1 MKGIQPFLF
10 YFIHSNQQIKTIKMS
25 NYFNT
30 LTLREQLEQL
40 GKCRFMDA
48 SEFEDGVDEL
58 KGRKIVIV
66 GCGAQGLNQGL
77 NMRDAGLDISYTLRQ
92 VAIDQKRESYRNATS
107 NNFTVGTYEELI
119 PTADLVLNLTPDKQ
133 HTNVINTIM
142 PLMKKGATLSYSHGF
157 NIVEEGMQIR
167 EDLTVIMVAPKCPGS
182 EVREEYKRG
191 FGVPTLI
198 AVHPENDP
206 EAKGWAQ
213 AKAYAVATGGHRA
226 GVLESSFV
234 AEVKSDLMGEQTI
247 LCGLLQTG
255 AILSFD
261 KMVEEGIQPDYA
273 AKLIQYGWETV
284 TEALKHGGITNMMD
298 RLSNPAKIKAF
309 EISEELKEIM
319 RPLFQ
324 KHMDDIMTGHFSK
337 TMMEDW
343 ANDDKNLFAWRAAT
357 GDTAFEKQKVTDQE
371 IPEQEYFDHG
381 TLLVAFVRA
390 GVELAFEAMT
400 DSGIIAASA
409 YYESL
414 HETPLIANTIARKK
428 LYEMNRVISDT
439 AEYGC
444 YLFDHA
450 SKPLLTDFMKTVST
464 DLIGQKFTTTN
475 GVDNRELIRINGIIR
490 NHPVEIVG
498 GRLRASMIAMKV
510 IKSV

>member
-1 MKGIQPFLF
+1 M
-10 YFIHSNQQIKTIKMS
+10 T

-30 LTLREQLEQL
+30 LSLREQLSQL
-40 GKCRFMDA
+40 GKCRFMEV
-48 SEFEDGVDEL
+48 SEFTDGVAAL
-58 KGRKIVIV
+58 KGKKIVIV

-77 NMRDAGLDISYTLRQ
+77 NMRDSGLDVSYTLREA
-92 VAIDQKRESYRNATS
+92 AIKEKRPSYKNATE
-107 NNFTVGTYEELI
+107 NGFKVGTYKEMV
-119 PTADLVLNLTPDKQ
+119 PSADLVINLTPDKQ
-133 HTNVINTIM
+133 HTGVINAVM

-167 EDLTVIMVAPKCPGS
+167 KDITVIMVAPKSPGS

-206 EAKGWAQ
+206 EGKGLEQ
-213 AKAYAVATGGHRA
+213 AKAYAVATGGHKA

-255 AILSFD
+255 SILCFD
-261 KMVEEGIQPDYA
+261 KMIAEGVDPGFA
-273 AKLIQYGWETV
+273 SKLIQYGWETV
-284 TEALKHGGITNMMD
+284 TEGLKYGGITNMMD
-298 RLSNPAKIKAF
+298 RLSNPAKIRAF
-309 EISEELKEIM
+309 ELSEEMKQIM
-319 RPLFQ
+319 RPLFY
-324 KHMDDIMTGHFSK
+324 KHMDDIMSGHFSK

-343 ANDDKNLFAWRAAT
+343 ANDDKNLLSWRAET
-357 GDTAFEKQKVTDQE
+357 GETAFEKTPAGSDK
-371 IPEQEYFDHG
+371 ISEQEYYDKG
-381 TLLVAFVRA
+381 VLMVAFVRA
-390 GVELAFEAMT
+390 GVELAYEAMIE
-400 DSGIIAASA
+400 SGIIGESA

-428 LYEMNRVISDT
+428 LFEMNRVISDT

-450 SKPLLTDFMKTVST
+450 CKPLLADFMSRVGS
-464 DLIGQKFTTTN
+464 DVIGKAYGAGKDA
-475 GVDNRELIRINGIIR
+475 GVDNARLIAVNKVIRE
-490 NHPVEIVG
+490 HPVEKVG
-498 GRLRASMIAMKV
+498 ARLRASMTAMKP
-510 IKSV
+510 IR

>member
-1 MKGIQPFLF
+1 MA
-10 YFIHSNQQIKTIKMS
+10 

-30 LTLREQLEQL
+30 LSLRDQLTQL
-40 GKCRFMDA
+40 GKCRFMES
-48 SEFEDGVDEL
+48 SEFSDGVTAL
-58 KGRKIVIV
+58 KGKKIVIV

-77 NMRDAGLDISYTLRQ
+77 NMRDSGLDISYTLRDA
-92 VAIDQKRESYRNATS
+92 AIKEKRQSFVNAS
-107 NNFTVGTYEELI
+107 ENGFTVGTYEELI
-119 PTADLVLNLTPDKQ
+119 PSADVVINLTPDKQ
-133 HTNVINTIM
+133 HTSVVGAVM

-157 NIVEEGMQIR
+157 NIVEEGTKVR
-167 EDLTVIMVAPKCPGS
+167 KDLTVIMVAPKSPGS

-206 EAKGWAQ
+206 EGKGLEQ
-213 AKAYAVATGGHRA
+213 AKAYAAGTGGHMA

-255 AILSFD
+255 SILCFD
-261 KMVEEGIQPDYA
+261 KMIEKGIDAGYA
-273 AKLIQYGWETV
+273 SKLIQYGWETI
-284 TEALKHGGITNMMD
+284 TEGMKYGGITNMMD

-309 EISEELKEIM
+309 ELSEELKDIM

-343 ANDDKNLFAWRAAT
+343 ANDDKNLLTWRAAT
-357 GDTAFEKQKVTDQE
+357 GETAFEKTPASNDD
-371 IPEQEYFDHG
+371 ISEQEFYDNG
-381 TLLVAFVRA
+381 VLMVAMVRA

-400 DSGIIAASA
+400 ESGIIDESA

-428 LYEMNRVISDT
+428 LFEMNRVISDT

-450 SKPLLTDFMKTVST
+450 CKPLLTDFMSKIDV
-464 DLIGQKFTTTN
+464 DVIGKHYGKGESN
-475 GVDNRELIRINGIIR
+475 DVDNAKLIEVNKALRE
-490 NHPVEIVG
+490 HPVEIVG
-498 GRLRASMIAMKV
+498 TRLRESMTAMKPIV
-510 IKSV
+510 

>member
-1 MKGIQPFLF
+1 MA
-10 YFIHSNQQIKTIKMS
+10 

-30 LTLREQLEQL
+30 LSLREQLSQL
-40 GKCRFMDA
+40 GKCRFMDS
-48 SEFEDGVDEL
+48 SEFEDGVEPL
-58 KGRKIVIV
+58 KDKRIVIV

-77 NMRDAGLDISYTLRQ
+77 NMRDSGLHISYALREG
-92 VAIDQKRESYRNATS
+92 AIREKRQSYVNASS
-107 NNFTVGTYEELI
+107 NNFEVGTYEELI
-119 PTADLVLNLTPDKQ
+119 PSADLVCNLTPDKQ
-133 HTNVINTIM
+133 HGSVVKAVM
-142 PLMKKGATLSYSHGF
+142 PLMKQGATLAYSHGF
-157 NIVEEGMQIR
+157 NIVEEGEKIR
-167 EDLTVIMVAPKCPGS
+167 KDLTVIMVAPKCPGS

-198 AVHPENDP
+198 AVHPDNDP
-206 EAKGWAQ
+206 NGFGLSQ

-255 AILSFD
+255 SILSFD
-261 KMVEEGIQPDYA
+261 KMVEKGIDPNYA
-273 AKLIQYGWETV
+273 AKLIQYGWETI

-298 RLSNPAKIKAF
+298 RLTNPAKLKAY
-309 EISEELKEIM
+309 ELSEELKSIL

-324 KHMDDIMTGHFSK
+324 KHMDDIMSGHFSK

-343 ANDDKNLFAWRAAT
+343 ANDDKNLLSWRAAT
-357 GDTAFEKQKVTDQE
+357 GETAFEKTTATDNT
-371 IPEQEYFDHG
+371 ISEQEYFEHG
-381 TLLVAFVRA
+381 VLLVAFVRA
-390 GVELAFEAMT
+390 GVELAFETMT
-400 DSGIIAASA
+400 EAGIIEESA

-428 LYEMNRVISDT
+428 LFEMNRVISDT

-450 SKPLLTDFMKTVST
+450 AKPLLQDFMKQIET
-464 DLIGQKFTTTN
+464 DVIGTAFTKDKDT
-475 GVDNRELIRINGIIR
+475 GVDNVALITANKAIR
-490 NHPVEIVG
+490 NHPVEIIG
-498 GRLRASMIAMKV
+498 TKLRESMTAMKKISSATN
-510 IKSV
+510 IKELALSEV